1 MEKKRADVLLF
12 EQGLFYSRT
21 EAQHAIMAGLI
32 SDHNHQRI
40 DKSGEKFPINEV
52 FYVKKDSRK
61 YVSRGGYKLEKA
73 LNVFN
78 IDLTD
83 KVCLDIGASTG
94 GFTDVALQN
103 HAKLVYALDVGYN
116 QLSWKLRDNPQ
127 VIVMEKQNFRYS
139 TPADFTEGLPDFAMT
154 DVSFIS
160 LDLIMKPMFEI
171 LKNNCDA
178 VCLIKPQFEA
188 GPENV
193 GKNGIVHDHRV
204 HCNVIEH
211 TILEAQKIGFNVINL
226 DYSPIKGGKGNI
238 EFLIHL
244 RKDLNHLGENLWQG
258 DIEKLVL
265 AAVAD
270 L

>member
-21 EAQHAIMAGLI
+21 EAQRAIMAGLI

-154 DVSFIS
+154 DVSF
-160 LDLIMKPMFEI
+160 
-171 LKNNCDA
+171 
-178 VCLIKPQFEA
+178 
-188 GPENV
+188 
-193 GKNGIVHDHRV
+193 
-204 HCNVIEH
+204 
-211 TILEAQKIGFNVINL
+211 
-226 DYSPIKGGKGNI
+226 
-238 EFLIHL
+238 
-244 RKDLNHLGENLWQG
+244 
-258 DIEKLVL
+258 
-265 AAVAD
+265 
-270 L
+270 